1 MRKYIYQGKEYEIT
15 DKEYNAYAKDV
26 KDLGL
31 SEDEILEGI
40 CIEKSSD
47 YSNYTVSEKK
57 PRVNKPRE
65 KKEDVDK
72 NFITNVIANALAQ
85 NCENVVIENMGKMIS
100 FDFNGK
106 PYTVDIKFARNKYK
120 ARVDK

>member
-1 MRKYIYQGKEYEIT
+1 MNFTEKQIADT
-15 DKEYNAYAKDV
+15 M
-26 KDLGL
+26 KDL
-31 SEDEILEGI
+31 ECTREEA
-40 CIEKSSD
+40 IECLTIEANMIKPK
-47 YSNYTVSEKK
+47 NYTASATEKK
-57 PRVNKPRE
+57 KVVRE

-72 NFITNVIANALAQ
+72 NFITNVIANALTQ